1 MIAVKSGVSLES
13 PATASSTSVFLST
26 FQLHTHLY
34 LQLYLQLPPSSVPM
48 IIRHLV
54 RRSLGF
60 LSLNTKR
67 QWQSYICSSFRL
79 TSPPPPNL
87 YRLPLAARGFA
98 SSRSAD
104 EVMDALQE
112 MYATAKDEF
121 EIAAEET
128 ERKTVYAADDREA
141 AKEALGALKDAYHK
155 TVRESSPEVAHE
167 VQGRVGQRIREL
179 ENAVQAMEEC
189 AKED

>member
-48 IIRHLV
+48 IIRYLV

-60 LSLNTKR
+60 LSLNTKQ

-79 TSPPPPNL
+79 TSPPQPNL

-98 SSRSAD
+98 SSRLAD

-121 EIAAEET
+121 EIAVEET

-155 TVRESSPEVAHE
+155 AVRESSPEVAHE

-179 ENAVQAMEEC
+179 ENAVQAMEES